1 MRPNPDLEIHPPSPP
16 ASISESADP
25 PASAPSCRRDT
36 LTGRVVRRT
45 LCARNV
51 AAAVG
56 EITPGCE
63 IFGVT
68 KGDWSLVD
76 LITYSLKTTGPANV
90 IVCTWTAGGH
100 DTSFTNDL
108 LVDGS
113 IKSLRFVV
121 DLSFPSRQPSYCA
134 ALRQRF
140 GDDAIRFTKTHA
152 KFVTIRNATWN
163 IVIRSSMNLNENRRM
178 ETWELSDSHAMAEW
192 LDELVTQLFVNQTPE
207 EAHGRTAAQHA
218 VAFDTEWDDDG
229 EHEPG
234 PADQDFFGDGPHSVD
249 LRRAG
254 ISRRG
259 ATPRPPR
266 GEAPTPAPPAPPDPQ
281 PQAKQPK
288 PRKESTDGSPRPKTK
303 NSGTKASGRQ
313 PRSPP
318 GR

>member
-1 MRPNPDLEIHPPSPP
+1 MRPNPDLEIRPPSPP
-16 ASISESADP
+16 TALSESVDP
-25 PASAPSCRRDT
+25 PALAPSCRRDT

-45 LCARNV
+45 LCARHV

-56 EITPGCE
+56 DITPGCE
-63 IFGVT
+63 VFGVT

-76 LITYSLKTTGPANV
+76 LITYSLKTTGPADV

-100 DTSFTNDL
+100 DTSFTNEL

-121 DLSFPSRQPSYCA
+121 DLSFPARQPSYCA

-140 GDDAIRFTKTHA
+140 GDDAIRFTKCHA
-152 KFVTIRNATWN
+152 KFVTIQNDRWN
-163 IVIRSSMNLNENRRM
+163 IVLRTSMNLNENRRM
-178 ETWELSDSHAMAEW
+178 ETWELSDSQPMAQW
-192 LDELVTQLFVNQTPE
+192 LNELVTRLFAAQSVE
-207 EAHGRTAAQHA
+207 DAHGRTAAQHA

-229 EHEPG
+229 EHNAG
-234 PADQDFFGDGPHSVD
+234 PADQEFFGDGPHSVD

-259 ATPRPPR
+259 ATPRPP
-266 GEAPTPAPPAPPDPQ
+266 PDPPAATQPPAPQPDPQ
-281 PQAKQPK
+281 P
-288 PRKESTDGSPRPKTK
+288 RKEPDGSPRPKAKDTAAK
-303 NSGTKASGRQ
+303 GIGRK
-313 PRSPP
+313 PRSTA